1 MANMLILA
9 DFSVMKPDP
18 GLVFWT
24 FLIFLLVWIILGRV
38 AFKPIQKALKK
49 REDDIQDSLDEA
61 KRARDEMAQLQSQN
75 EQLLKEAQE
84 ERAKSLREAKDT
96 KEAIIKEAK
105 EEAKEEAKKIVADA
119 KAQINNMRMETMTNI
134 RNEVGT
140 MAVDIAEKVLRS
152 KLQGD
157 KEQEALVNRLVD
169 EIKFN

>member
-1 MANMLILA
+1 MLILA

>member
-1 MANMLILA
+1 MLILA

-84 ERAKSLREAKDT
+84 ERAKILREAKDT